1 MPYFRMAEKDLR
13 RHTDPT
19 KRARIVRAKLREQMP
34 GRLTQ
39 AQRLLLDTMVPL
51 ALKLD
56 EMAQHVADP
65 DFDATLYTKMQ
76 TAFRLSYEQIAP
88 TGEKVRTKSGQ
99 FCSSLDIEAATDLR
113 DILGS

>member
-1 MPYFRMAEKDLR
+1 
-13 RHTDPT
+13 
-19 KRARIVRAKLREQMP
+19 
-34 GRLTQ
+34 
-39 AQRLLLDTMVPL
+39 MVPL